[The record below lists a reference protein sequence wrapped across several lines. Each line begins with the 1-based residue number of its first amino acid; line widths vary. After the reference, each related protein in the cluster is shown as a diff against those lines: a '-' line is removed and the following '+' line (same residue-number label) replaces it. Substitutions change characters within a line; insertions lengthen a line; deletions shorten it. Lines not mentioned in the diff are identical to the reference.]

1 MVELVV
7 ILLELDL
14 PSCCVGANFMGFAP
28 ISEVAMVCPDD
39 YGDGGAVEEVGPVT
53 KSTYDSQEFSIKDF
67 VVSFGRDKVVE

>member
-7 ILLELDL
+7 VLLEFYL
-14 PSCCVGANFMGFAP
+14 PSGCTGANFVGFAP

-53 KSTYDSQEFSIKDF
+53 KSTYDS
-67 VVSFGRDKVVE
+67 

>member
-28 ISEVAMVCPDD
+28 IGKIAVISPDND
-39 YGDGGAVEEVGPVT
+39 GYG
-53 KSTYDSQEFSIKDF
+53 S
-67 VVSFGRDKVVE
+67 SFKEM